1 MKGMLFTA
9 LLELIEVEF
18 GSDVLDS
25 VLDDVKP
32 ASGGIYTSVGTYDH
46 TELVAMLVSLSKQ
59 TKVSLTNLTKTF
71 GMYHFSKEEIA
82 QINTVKTLDEM

>member
-9 LLELIEVEF
+9 LLELIEAEF

-32 ASGGIYTSVGTYDH
+32 A
-46 TELVAMLVSLSKQ
+46 VAVFIPLWVLTTILSLS
-59 TKVSLTNLTKTF
+59 LCWCR
-71 GMYHFSKEEIA
+71 
-82 QINTVKTLDEM
+82 

>member
-9 LLELIEVEF
+9 LLELIEAEF
-18 GSDVLDS
+18 GSD

-46 TELVAMLVSLSKQ
+46 T
-59 TKVSLTNLTKTF
+59 
-71 GMYHFSKEEIA
+71 
-82 QINTVKTLDEM
+82 

>member
-9 LLELIEVEF
+9 LLELIEAEF

-32 ASGGIYTSVGTYDH
+32 ASGGIYTSVGTYSHKDMFKMVAKLSEIKGLPVPALL
-46 TELVAMLVSLSKQ
+46 TAMSIPPSSLVAASI
-59 TKVSLTNLTKTF
+59 
-71 GMYHFSKEEIA
+71 IA
-82 QINTVKTLDEM
+82 ST